1 MDKLQHVQ
9 WNKLCLIYNKKQ
21 NSCLLYIK
29 ERNKENV
36 VQVRISWAQRS
47 LTQHSINARE
57 VNVLSPSAA
66 ATQDEE
72 AQP

>member
-1 MDKLQHVQ
+1 M
-9 WNKLCLIYNKKQ
+9 YN
-21 NSCLLYIK
+21 K